1 MLSIKE
7 KQEKNKIKKSHKKI
21 LGKEIK
27 KIYIIKKSKK
37 ITIKK
42 YRPSL
47 IKNNLKSNIEG
58 WNWKNNN
65 SISKKNLK
73 IKKIKSSLIWK

>member
-1 MLSIKE
+1 MGMLSIKE

-37 ITIKK
+37 ITIK
-42 YRPSL
+42 
-47 IKNNLKSNIEG
+47 NIDQV
-58 WNWKNNN
+58 
-65 SISKKNLK
+65 
-73 IKKIKSSLIWK
+73 